1 MGHLHP
7 DLVPPAGQKPDLNQT
22 PSPAFF
28 QNPVGQVAFL
38 RSRRIRRTDAGPVL
52 PGVLRQVIHQ
62 HAFFFRKF
70 STYQGPIP
78 FFHTCMIRCLPAQIR
93 RRITIFRHQQDSLHR
108 LVQPVHQPELYLLP
122 PAESSHSGA
131 CSSDRELW
139 AGRSAWLLP
148 PVYILPEGLCLHI
161 ISCIFSSLFS
171 PGPGR
176 AGQGLSPVRT
186 CARRA
191 HKTQTAGN
199 GIPASGLITAAQRAA
214 DYAVSITVSSEALR
228 ALFHNRACQAG
239 QTYSSCSSLHPA
251 D

>member
-28 QNPVGQVAFL
+28 QNPVGQAAFL

-78 FFHTCMIRCLPAQIR
+78 FFHTCVIRCLSAQIR
-93 RRITIFRHQQDSLHR
+93 RRITIFRHQQDPLHR

-122 PAESSHSGA
+122 PQNH
-131 CSSDRELW
+131 L
-139 AGRSAWLLP
+139 
-148 PVYILPEGLCLHI
+148 ILEHAHQIGNC
-161 ISCIFSSLFS
+161 
-171 PGPGR
+171 GPG
-176 AGQGLSPVRT
+176 
-186 CARRA
+186 
-191 HKTQTAGN
+191 
-199 GIPASGLITAAQRAA
+199 
-214 DYAVSITVSSEALR
+214 ALR
-228 ALFHNRACQAG
+228 GYSRRFIYCQKVFVFI
-239 QTYSSCSSLHPA
+239 
-251 D
+251 

>member
-28 QNPVGQVAFL
+28 QNPVGQAAFL

-78 FFHTCMIRCLPAQIR
+78 FFHTCVIRCLPAQIR

-176 AGQGLSPVRT
+176 GAPDKFKNTDRRQWNPRQRSDHCGA
-186 CARRA
+186 ARRRLC
-191 HKTQTAGN
+191 
-199 GIPASGLITAAQRAA
+199 SF
-214 DYAVSITVSSEALR
+214 DYSLFRSSSR
-228 ALFHNRACQAG
+228 SF
-239 QTYSSCSSLHPA
+239 S
-251 D
+251 

>member
-28 QNPVGQVAFL
+28 QNPVGQAAFL

-78 FFHTCMIRCLPAQIR
+78 FFHTCVIRCLPAQIR

-122 PAESSHSGA
+122 P
-131 CSSDRELW
+131 R
-139 AGRSAWLLP
+139 R
-148 PVYILPEGLCLHI
+148 I
-161 ISCIFSSLFS
+161 ISFWSMLIRS
-171 PGPGR
+171 GTVGR
-176 AGQGLSPVRT
+176 ALCVATPAGLYT
-186 CARRA
+186 ARRSLSSYNILYFFIFILSRSR
-191 HKTQTAGN
+191 TG
-199 GIPASGLITAAQRAA
+199 GSGTFTR
-214 DYAVSITVSSEALR
+214 
-228 ALFHNRACQAG
+228 
-239 QTYSSCSSLHPA
+239 
-251 D
+251 